1 MKALPERR
9 RSSKPW
15 LLSATGKEEAHER
28 SASVKVGSIIRESSG
43 PLLGDGTAAP
53 PQDPRSAE
61 RGCSDSVRSLTWAC
75 AMCPL
80 PWTVA
85 KERPCSWEVRSQEA
99 AAACIA
105 SRWRR
110 PGHVVHHV
118 AAELGPGRLQLEV
131 GAKEVGLPHEEKKPR
146 KALSS
151 SPICEERLA
160 AQRLFQ
166 NFDVRRGLV
175 VEPRTVVTS
184 RYGLRQRDTG
194 GRDKVRA
201 GPPETTA

>member
-75 AMCPL
+75 AMWSTAMDGGEGKAVL
-80 PWTVA
+80 LGGQVA
-85 KERPCSWEVRSQEA
+85 RSRSR
-99 AAACIA
+99 IA
-105 SRWRR
+105 SRWHR

-131 GAKEVGLPHEEKKPR
+131 GAKEVGLPHEEKEPR

-166 NFDVRRGLV
+166 NFDVRGGLV